1 MKIKLNYQGLETLFA
16 ELAPPEKK
24 AIHLLVTGSDK
35 GNKITKLTTELVSI
49 IAFLCRKLNWT
60 EDTEDEDENLI
71 SGVVK
76 ESKEGVVTYRT
87 LTDYVEDQE
96 YENYTSSTPDI
107 GIYSDPFDI
116 LQDENSSMTKAAGED
131 KMKESC
137 LEPDIEIEEKSDSDA
152 AGLEKMELIH
162 IEEAEQSVVEP
173 LTNLALPLSCSHCH
187 KKFQKR
193 SKLKRH
199 EMVHNKR
206 AEKRQTNIGNG
217 NSFSCL
223 QCDKDLSSARLLRVH
238 ERIHTGDLFSCN
250 QCDKKFTRAEHLKR
264 HEKMHI

>member
-71 SGVVK
+71 SGVSK
-76 ESKEGVVTYRT
+76 EESKEGVVTYRT

-137 LEPDIEIEEKSDSDA
+137 LEPDIEIEEKSDNDA
-152 AGLEKMELIH
+152 ADQEEMEQIH
-162 IEEAEQSVVEP
+162 IEEAEQSVIDP
-173 LTNLALPLSCSHCH
+173 LTNSALPFSCSYCG
-187 KKFQKR
+187 KEFRIK

-199 EMVHNKR
+199 EMTHT
-206 AEKRQTNIGNG
+206 AENPQKNIKNG
-217 NSFSCL
+217 YPFRCL
-223 QCDKDLSSARLLRVH
+223 QCDKNFSSAWTLRSH
-238 ERIHTGDLFSCN
+238 ERIHTGDLLSCN
-250 QCDKKFTRAEHLKR
+250 QCDKKFIRVEHLKR
-264 HEKMHI
+264 HEKIHIV